1 MKLTVLSFVC
11 AASII
16 LGFGDKVF
24 VRKSQDMQA
33 ITDPLYQQVKM
44 YEGQQ
49 DAVKRAINDIDERTR
64 LYQIDA
70 ELLRIQAGMITAGM
84 NPEQTGA
91 AGIGL
96 RIKEPEEEKP
106 AAPGY
111 QKLFTSLSKAN

>member
-1 MKLTVLSFVC
+1 MKLTVLSFAF

-24 VRKSQDMQA
+24 IRKSQDMQA

-49 DAVKRAINDIDERTR
+49 NAVKRAINDIEERTR

-70 ELLRIQAGMITAGM
+70 EILRIQAAMITAGI
-84 NPEQTGA
+84 NPEKTGA
-91 AGIGL
+91 ASIGL
-96 RIKEPEEEKP
+96 RGKVPEEDIR
-106 AAPGY
+106 AAQGY
-111 QKLFTSLSKAN
+111 QNLFSSLSKAN